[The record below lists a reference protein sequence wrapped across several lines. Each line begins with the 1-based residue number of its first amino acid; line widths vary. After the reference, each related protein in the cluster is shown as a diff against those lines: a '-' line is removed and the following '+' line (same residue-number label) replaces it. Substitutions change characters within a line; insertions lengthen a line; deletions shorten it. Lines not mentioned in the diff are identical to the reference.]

1 MFLKSFLYEKFLS
14 SLRLRGIFFRIK
26 IAVLVSG
33 GVDSSLA
40 LALLKEQGHEVTAFY
55 LKIWLEDEVQHLG
68 DCAWEE
74 DLSYIEKTCEQL
86 SVPLQILSLQKEY
99 WETVVAETIAEVKK
113 GFTPNPDIWC
123 NEKVKFGSFYHKIP
137 DDFSLVATGH
147 YAQVV
152 QSLSSDLPPIPPQRG
167 GQKNSSVTEVRGEN
181 SLFFERKE
189 GDQFFLHQAPDP
201 IKDQTYFLS
210 RLSQKQLSRAF
221 FPIGHL
227 PKEHVRQKAIQRN
240 LPSCQRKD
248 SQGICFLGK
257 FHFSDFLREHLGEK
271 EGSIV
276 ERETGKILGKHSGFW
291 FYTMGQ
297 RQGLGLSGGPFY
309 VVSKIPEEN
318 TILVSREIPLES
330 GRNEFFLENENWIP
344 YCPEEGEYDIKL
356 RHGPDF
362 VRGMFF
368 PHEHRL
374 VLSHADRGIS
384 EGQSAVL
391 YRDGFCLGG
400 GIVRFTL

>member
-1 MFLKSFLYEKFLS
+1 M
-14 SLRLRGIFFRIK
+14 
-26 IAVLVSG
+26 
-33 GVDSSLA
+33 
-40 LALLKEQGHEVTAFY
+40 
-55 LKIWLEDEVQHLG
+55 
-68 DCAWEE
+68 
-74 DLSYIEKTCEQL
+74 
-86 SVPLQILSLQKEY
+86 
-99 WETVVAETIAEVKK
+99 
-113 GFTPNPDIWC
+113 
-123 NEKVKFGSFYHKIP
+123 
-137 DDFSLVATGH
+137 
-147 YAQVV
+147 
-152 QSLSSDLPPIPPQRG
+152 
-167 GQKNSSVTEVRGEN
+167 
-181 SLFFERKE
+181 
-189 GDQFFLHQAPDP
+189 
-201 IKDQTYFLS
+201 
-210 RLSQKQLSRAF
+210 
-221 FPIGHL
+221 
-227 PKEHVRQKAIQRN
+227 
-240 LPSCQRKD
+240 
-248 SQGICFLGK
+248 
-257 FHFSDFLREHLGEK
+257 REHLGEK

-374 VLSHADRGIS
+374 VLSHPDRGIS

>member
-1 MFLKSFLYEKFLS
+1 M
-14 SLRLRGIFFRIK
+14 
-26 IAVLVSG
+26 
-33 GVDSSLA
+33 DSSLA
-40 LALLKEQGHEVTAFY
+40 LALLKEQGYEVTAFY
-55 LKIWLEDEVQHLG
+55 LKIWLEDEMQHLG

-86 SVPLQILSLQKEY
+86 SVPLQVFSLQKEY
-99 WETVVAETIAEVKK
+99 WETVVAETISEVKK

-152 QSLSSDLPPIPPQRG
+152 SENIFLNSFSKRETKKTPPNSPQKK
-167 GQKNSSVTEVRGEN
+167 GQEI
-181 SLFFERKE
+181 FERKE
-189 GDQFFLHQAPDP
+189 GDSFFLYQAPDP
-201 IKDQTYFLS
+201 VKDQTYFLS
-210 RLSQKQLSRAF
+210 RLSQKQLARAL

-227 PKEHVRQKAIQRN
+227 PKEQVRVEAIRRN

-271 EGSIV
+271 EGNIV
-276 ERETGKILGKHSGFW
+276 EQETGKILGKHAGFW

-309 VVSKIPEEN
+309 VVSKNPEDN
-318 TILVSREIPLES
+318 VIFVSREIPLES

-344 YCPEEGEYDIKL
+344 SCPEEGEYEIKL
-356 RHGPDF
+356 RHGPAF
-362 VRGMFF
+362 VRGTFF
-368 PHEHRL
+368 PQEHRL

-400 GIVRFTL
+400 GIVRFIS